1 VSSQQLAAPEKFRA
15 AFFVRSGSSKLSAFG
30 LRLSAFGYRPED
42 MLEALDES

>member
-30 LRLSAFGYRPED
+30 YRPED